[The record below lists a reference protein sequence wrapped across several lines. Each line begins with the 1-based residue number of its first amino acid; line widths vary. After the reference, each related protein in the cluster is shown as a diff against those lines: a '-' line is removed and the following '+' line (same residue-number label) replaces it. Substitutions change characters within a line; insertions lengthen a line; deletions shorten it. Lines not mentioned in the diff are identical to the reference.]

1 MTMLPSWNPVPPSFL
16 TFCRLFPVGLGVWS
30 GLECTGLRSGC
41 LKWSRVHRP
50 QFAWAFRYPCILRM
64 SETCFLLLRSDTRK
78 GLLRSRTDIL
88 ILCSGHNYVPVRY
101 PSILLYSYPSVYL
114 SIYLYPPTT
123 FTFNN
128 LDKCIFGVKAQ
139 YKSKNYP

>member
-1 MTMLPSWNPVPPSFL
+1 MF
-16 TFCRLFPVGLGVWS
+16 FFLFPDHAPILRPCSPFLPPFLQIVS
-30 GLECTGLRSGC
+30 GRSGC
-41 LKWSRVHRP
+41 LKWSSVPRP
-50 QFAWAFRYPCILRM
+50 HYAWAFRYPCILRM
-64 SETCFLLLRSDTRK
+64 SETCFLLLRSDTKK

-101 PSILLYSYPSVYL
+101 PSILLSSYPSVYL
-114 SIYLYPPTT
+114 SIYPPTT

-139 YKSKNYP
+139 HKSNNYP